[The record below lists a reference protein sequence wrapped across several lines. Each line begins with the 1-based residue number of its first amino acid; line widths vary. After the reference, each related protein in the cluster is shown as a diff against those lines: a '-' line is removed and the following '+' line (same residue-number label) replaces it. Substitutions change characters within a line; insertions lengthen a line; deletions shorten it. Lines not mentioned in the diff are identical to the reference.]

1 MKRMLISVALAGC
14 ACGAK
19 KPTGT
24 GPGTGSPSASAVTCA
39 DATANVTALYQAEA
53 KATDQATH
61 DPTFVDDNVAMVMK
75 DCAADPVKVAPCAK
89 SAPSVAELET
99 KCLIPLDE
107 EGTEG
112 GKTP

>member
-1 MKRMLISVALAGC
+1 MKRALFAIVLA

-19 KPTGT
+19 TKPVGP
-24 GPGTGSPSASAVTCA
+24 GPGTGAITCA

-61 DPTFVDDNVAMVMK
+61 DPTFVDDNVAMVIK

-89 SAPSVAELET
+89 VAPSVAELE
-99 KCLIPLDE
+99 KQCLIPLDE

-112 GKTP
+112 DKTP